1 MQNNIN
7 QRNYM
12 AYREKSFNQRLFG
25 HIGTVL
31 THKKYVRKACFK
43 MGIYWQGIIH
53 DLSKFSPTEFIPSV
67 RYYSGEFSPNAV
79 DKVLNGMSTAW
90 LHHKG
95 RNKHH
100 FEYWIDYT
108 TTMTP
113 EIEGAR
119 MPIKY
124 IAEMIADRYAAC
136 VAYNKDKYDRGDA
149 WKYYSRNASYL
160 DINVDT
166 RAIIERA
173 LIIMRDEGEN
183 EAFQFM
189 KGLLKITKD
198 RNYDASIIDKVK

>member
-1 MQNNIN
+1 MQNNIKE
-7 QRNYM
+7 RNYR
-12 AYREKSFNQRLFG
+12 AYLEKSFCQRLFG
-25 HIGTVL
+25 HIKTVM
-31 THKKYVRKACFK
+31 THKKHVRRACFK
-43 MGIYWQGIIH
+43 MGIYWQGVIH

-79 DKVLNGMSTAW
+79 DKVLNGMSSAW

-108 TTMTP
+108 TSLTP

-136 VAYNKDKYDRGDA
+136 VAYNKEKYDKGDA
-149 WKYYSRNASYL
+149 WTYYSRNASYL
-160 DINVDT
+160 DINSDT
-166 RAIIERA
+166 RAIIEKA
-173 LIIMRDEGEN
+173 LIIMRDQGEN

-189 KGLLKITKD
+189 KDLLKITKGRD
-198 RNYDASIIDKVK
+198 YDASIIDQID